1 MQSHA
6 EIQKALADCDAEYGK
21 LIPAALAREQEI
33 RATAFYEKTFTL
45 AGFPCRAL
53 TLADYRLLTEA
64 GNVFFSG
71 RDNGDQMIDCGQVL
85 WLLSV
90 DFKEDKAAR
99 DKFMARVF
107 KSARKIVIKEVR
119 DYLSSIWQDMPDY
132 KIKDS
137 GASPR
142 WCYEASIIDSLAAR
156 YGWNVEYVLGLP
168 LAQVRA
174 FLNIIYCEN
183 CAKAGKESAFQAPPS
198 KQMQS
203 EWLRER
209 NDLAARQSAL
219 NQTSTSTA

>member
-156 YGWNVEYVLGLP
+156 YGWTIEYIMALP

-174 FLNIIYCEN
+174 FLNIIHWEL
-183 CAKAGKESAFQAPPS
+183 CAKAGEKAVFQPAPSAHL
-198 KQMQS
+198 KS
-203 EWLRER
+203 EWMRKR
-209 NDLAARQSAL
+209 NELSAQL
-219 NQTSTSTA
+219 NQTTTDTAKA